1 MVDGIRH
8 NKIQLSQR
16 DHTVSRLT
24 TLDES
29 DLSEESLEALAAVR
43 MNNKLAPIYLQFA
56 NSQPALNAY
65 LHMEASIRSGSLALI
80 EVEAVKLWLSQ
91 QTGCD
96 FCLSVHSFKG
106 KQAGLEPDVQRAIRR
121 GEPTGTERLDC
132 ILEIAAV
139 LFRQRGKLP
148 DELLAKARSLELT
161 DENLVDLTMVMS
173 TIFFTNITNHI
184 NDSQSALPPAVSID
198 E

>member
-1 MVDGIRH
+1 M
-8 NKIQLSQR
+8 
-16 DHTVSRLT
+16 T
-24 TLDES
+24 
-29 DLSEESLEALAAVR
+29 
-43 MNNKLAPIYLQFA
+43 
-56 NSQPALNAY
+56 
-65 LHMEASIRSGSLALI
+65 

-106 KQAGLEPDVQRAIRR
+106 KQAGLEPDVQLAIRR
-121 GEPTGTERLDC
+121 GEPTGIERLDC
-132 ILEIAAV
+132 LLEITAV

-148 DELLAKARSLELT
+148 DELLAKARSLEFT

-198 E
+198 D